1 MKRDLRGSKGTVQ
14 PTGPQVH
21 PQVFQGV
28 DAQKLQDAQSAVEHY
43 GGMNEAQLMQE
54 LKGFREAGV
63 MDDEALTNMARQV
76 SPMLTPEQQ
85 ARLGALLT
93 QLRQ

>member
-1 MKRDLRGSKGTVQ
+1 MKRDLRSSKGTAQ
-14 PTGPQVH
+14 PIDPEMLQSVDPQ
-21 PQVFQGV
+21 Q
-28 DAQKLQDAQSAVEHY
+28 LQDAQSAVEHY
-43 GGMNEAQLMQE
+43 GSMNEAQLMQE
-54 LKGFREAGV
+54 LKGFRDAGV
-63 MDDEALTNMARQV
+63 MDDEALANMARQV